1 MRKKGRLLLK
11 VDGKDNLMPFIRRL
25 TYTEAVGELDG
36 MTATLKVPAADV
48 KKVIKLVQPGKKFT
62 VVMFSESAKDVE
74 REGDIIAVTHS
85 RTGQRWT
92 IVLVGVNY
100 LHRLRSKHVTEL
112 WTKNIKQRKPPTTPS
127 PPGDHKSLN

>member
-1 MRKKGRLLLK
+1 MRKKGRLLLN
-11 VDGKDNLMPFIRRL
+11 VDGKEDLMPYVRRL

-48 KKVIKLVQPGKKFT
+48 KKVIKLVQPGKPFK
-62 VVMFSESAKDVE
+62 VVMYSESTKDVE

-85 RTGQRWT
+85 RSGQRWT

-100 LHRLRSKHVTEL
+100 LHRLRSKHVTEV
-112 WTKNIKQRKPPTTPS
+112 WTKNHSQIVEKVIQGISQKRPR
-127 PPGDHKSLN
+127 